1 MHLLPKISYETNF
14 YYWIQALSGWSVYS
28 GEKGLYDYYRQA
40 AGQLTPRQLDNLEAV
55 SKILKHSAHPRA
67 ILAELYKGNDSPA
80 SADSREI
87 LKLAESLRE
96 NFDAVWA
103 QSKIQLEYHIS
114 LFEKL
119 SSQSIRSSIG
129 EVARFFDTS
138 FDTKSST
145 TIFLLMNTSTGG
157 AVGHAIRGNDFILL
171 HPGGKDFTMSKEATL
186 NTTLHEYM
194 HLIEFGSSIASG
206 LLKKSYMEYIEQLNA
221 KAPIGYTWK
230 LLYEE
235 ILVSIFANNTTGGYF
250 RPDTYGKERPS
261 ESEMAPG
268 FNKLI
273 NTGTYTTSNL
283 INWISLKLLP
293 EAVKYLKLGKKLDED
308 FVTKISKLILE
319 IIINRK

>member
-1 MHLLPKISYETNF
+1 MHLLPKISYEANF

-96 NFDAVWA
+96 NFDVVWA

-171 HPGGKDFTMSKEATL
+171 HPGGT
-186 NTTLHEYM
+186 
-194 HLIEFGSSIASG
+194 SIASG

>member
-1 MHLLPKISYETNF
+1 MHLLPKISYEANF

-171 HPGGKDFTMSKEATL
+171 HPGGT
-186 NTTLHEYM
+186 
-194 HLIEFGSSIASG
+194 SIASG